1 MKRVDL
7 AVQNVILDV
16 ANNKFSSKGYM
27 GTFAN
32 QGTKL
37 APYHDLIR
45 VVPSALRQEVV
56 KLGTD
61 IKNGKISVK

>member
-7 AVQNVILDV
+7 SVQNVILDV

-32 QGTKL
+32 KGTQL

-45 VVPSALRQEVV
+45 VVPASLRAEVT

-61 IKNGKISVK
+61 IKNGKVSVK